1 MPLPAFSLRKAIG
14 PNDILDPDDVFRT
27 KDALGRLGHYVAP
40 EGGLDPWPDPD
51 LIEALKSFQR
61 KSNLRVDGTMNP
73 GGPTAAALG
82 ASLDRLGMTAGEW
95 DWRTDRPKADTN
107 VFVPAQSLTPRPPWI
122 LSAASES
129 NPQQRTMPDPANDA
143 PPPANKVDFPE
154 RHKDRRDFKAAVKKL
169 PGSSAREV
177 RISTGIYGREGG
189 ARRDP
194 ESTAVAGVTA
204 RTFDDL
210 VARGKLTGIAKGTS
224 PGDLS
229 AEDRAAIYRAYIDDV
244 LHTVGGRK
252 ALESIS
258 DDTAAEALAD
268 TLFMHGRADG
278 TKAIQSAIDNVRPG
292 IVRIDGRMGPAT
304 LETFVRLSSNEKTRN
319 ALLDALAN
327 ARGELVSGHPNERG
341 MRRRFD
347 QFRSQK

>member
-14 PNDILDPDDVFRT
+14 PNDTLDPDDVFRT

-73 GGPTAAALG
+73 DGPTATALG
-82 ASLDRLGMTAGEW
+82 SALGRLGIAPDEW
-95 DWRTDRPKADTN
+95 DWRTDRPKAGMG
-107 VFVPAQSLTPRPPWI
+107 VFGATKPSPPHSPWI

-129 NPQQRTMPDPANDA
+129 NPRQRTMPDPANDT
-143 PPPANKVDFPE
+143 PPPANKIDFPE
-154 RHKDRRDFKAAVKKL
+154 WHKDRRDFESAVEKL

-177 RISTGIYGREGG
+177 RISTGIYDREGG
-189 ARRDP
+189 TRRDP
-194 ESTAVAGVTA
+194 ESTAVAGITA
-204 RTFDDL
+204 RTLGDL
-210 VARGKLTGIAKGTS
+210 IARGKLTGIEKDS
-224 PGDLS
+224 LPGDLS
-229 AEDRAAIYRAYIDDV
+229 AEHRAAIYRAYIDDV

-252 ALESIS
+252 ALENIR
-258 DDTAAEALAD
+258 DDMAAEALAD
-268 TLFMHGRADG
+268 ALFMHGRADG
-278 TKAIQSAIDNVRPG
+278 TNAIQSAIDNVLPG
-292 IVRIDGRMGPAT
+292 AVRIDGRMGPAT
-304 LETFVRLSSNEKTRN
+304 LDAFVRLSSNERTRN

-327 ARGELVSGHPNERG
+327 ARGELASGHPNERG